1 METWFLQKRYWL
13 ESNLKKMRIISGK
26 LKGKSILF
34 LKSSI
39 TRPLKDSV
47 RENIFNILAHS
58 NLLDVAVK
66 KSNILDLYS
75 GIGSFGLECISRGA
89 SQITFVEKNEN
100 VVEILKKNLL
110 SLSMQDKAIVVKDKI
125 SVFLGKKNNNKFE
138 IIFLDPPFAEN
149 TYIEELKLIYEK
161 KIYKKNH
168 LVIIH
173 REEKSTDNFKN
184 ILNPIIIKKYG
195 RSKIIFGKFLN

>member
-1 METWFLQKRYWL
+1 
-13 ESNLKKMRIISGK
+13 MRIISGK

-89 SQITFVEKNEN
+89 NQITFVEKNESIIK
-100 VVEILKKNLL
+100 ILNKNLL
-110 SLSMQDKAIVVKDKI
+110 NLSIQNKAIVVKDKI
-125 SVFLGKKNNNKFE
+125 LDFLNKKNNNKFE

-149 TYIEELKLIYEK
+149 SYIEELKLIYK
-161 KIYKKNH
+161 KKFYKNDH
-168 LVIIH
+168 IIIIH
-173 REEKSTDNFKN
+173 REKKSIENFKN
-184 ILNPIIIKKYG
+184 ILNPIIIKRYG